1 MPLPTADAQLQQALL
16 HIGEGRDLSSLFEGL
31 HATRH
36 TGPVTLVLHLKNGVP
51 KAVDVGTFQR
61 IRLTPS
67 T

>member
-1 MPLPTADAQLQQALL
+1 MPLPTTTAQLQQALA
-16 HIGEGRDLSSLFEGL
+16 HIGEGRGLSSFFEGL

-36 TGPVTLVLHLKNGVP
+36 TGPVTLVLHLKNGIP

-61 IRLTPS
+61 IRLTGD